1 MAAAVPQAQQHH
13 APAAA
18 NNPPAPHADDAMDE
32 DNSDSSSSSNNDA
45 EVELLREQILQ
56 LQEHL
61 ATMQQ
66 EMATATN
73 LMGQQAAQ
81 NLPVPEMFDG
91 IQAKLQGFVTQ
102 LRVHFNYFPVTLNTD
117 ERRVTYAYSRLKGSA
132 LDWFE
137 PVMREYLSGY
147 GSQRTMNEK
156 CKAEYEI
163 NLLTQT
169 GSASVFSTKYL
180 QLLAKTGWDYEHAM
194 SHYFDRLKKE
204 VQEELYK
211 EDRPASIHDYITMA
225 IRIDDRQYQWRTRKQ
240 RTNYHANTVSGTH
253 AGPMELGAV
262 KKRKCYN
269 CNEIGHISPQCPKPK
284 RQKNWKPAK
293 EGKKQLGAT
302 GKTETKTLGM
312 VRKTAQETNPTTT
325 VVPVFSR
332 TPTAAFTKILEPGQH
347 WDQSQGEDI
356 LELGPLTRYEYVFCY
371 ANSLIPKTSEERERY
386 VLARDEI
393 EAEHNELHAYYQKKM
408 QEQNPDTDSGLVV
421 YGKNTV
427 DAIRHRGNGYDIL
440 TCMKTAGTRDH
451 PAESWMT
458 CYDTWC
464 QTYWKAKIKN
474 DFFLCPNG
482 RIPIKLEDIQIIRFT
497 YRRYGMGPYAIFEE
511 DLEEYPIECTYGE
524 LPVEMCREPWC
535 KVHKDEKLELWYDQ
549 KCAEDQAMHACNGQI
564 ERCNDWRCRNYKHTK
579 QEALELAIHGDD
591 DMNAAK
597 LHLQQHQQWE
607 EELRCIC
614 EEGAPSPTSDGDSSD
629 SGELGIT
636 STDEKEWGAV
646 YEELTAP
653 TQTNEVEEWIKKFRQ
668 YLPKGVTQP
677 NTLEELLSYVPINAN
692 WHKQLKERVNQRTLG
707 AIEAGSSI
715 HILTEIEIE
724 GNRLTA
730 FVDCGAQENYISPAV
745 INRLRLPWRKKKETY
760 AVANVEGS
768 KFEYNNG
775 IVDSETDHLTTKIQG
790 KKFDVTYDL
799 VPLGGHD
806 VILGLPWLRDANPLI
821 DWYTGHMEW
830 RYPPKYLN
838 QDQRKSKFRQT
849 PEKHIRFSTPE
860 GTTIKNSNDS
870 QRQVD
875 AVVTALTAP
884 QPGTTRNLSRQ
895 ELRRTIRILEYEV
908 KYSRWQKET
917 EKPPLKL
924 FNIGIQEWSRM
935 NSQQK
940 AQWNKESDAWHKY
953 ARARYLEE
961 EERLKNIPE
970 EYRIYDKLFKET
982 LETGLPEHSQWD
994 HEISIIEEGEPAFH
1008 KLYNLTEPQLQT
1020 LREYIDDMLAKGYIR
1035 LSTSSAGYPVMFV
1048 PKKNGKLRLVVD
1060 YRQLNKI
1067 TRKDRTPLPL
1077 ITELRDRLWG
1087 KQWFTALDLKG
1098 AYNLIRIKEGD
1109 EWKTAFRT
1117 KFGLYEYLVMPF
1129 GLTNAPVIFQ
1139 RMINQVLRE
1148 YLDIFV
1154 VVYLD
1159 DILIFSDDLE
1169 THKEHV
1175 HKVLKKLEDAK
1186 LLVEPEKSYFH
1197 VQEVNFLGHTI
1208 RPNEIRM
1215 EQGKIAA
1222 VKDWEIPKTVK
1233 EVQAFLGFANY
1244 YRRFIKDYGKIAA
1257 PLHDIT
1263 KKGIE
1268 FQWDDKQQEA
1278 FNKIKNRILSEPV
1291 LRMFDPTREVEL
1303 ETDALDYAIGAQLGQ
1318 RDDKGVLHPVAFF
1331 SKKLHG
1337 AELNYPIYDKEFMAI
1352 MRAFEEFEHYCLGT
1366 IHKVKVYT
1374 DHKNIQYFATTQQL
1388 NGRQIRYAEYLSQFD
1403 YEIIHRKGSENGRAD
1418 ALSRKPEYEQ
1428 TVPKT
1433 NGQLL
1438 TMNNKGH
1445 LVQKALGATLKET
1458 AHIKVQID
1466 TIPSLEK
1473 LQQEARMALI
1483 KEIHEHPL
1491 SGHQGVKKTLDRIKR
1506 HHDYP
1511 GLRKEVQTVVSECD
1525 TCARIKSARH
1535 KPYGELKPV
1544 SVPERPWQSVSFD
1557 HIVKLPKSK
1566 EPMTGVEY
1574 DSILVVIDR
1583 LTKYGHFI
1591 PYKEASSAEDLAYQ
1605 FLRHVVSHHGLPDE
1619 IISDRGTTFASK
1631 FWQSLMAQMVQ
1642 ESTQL
1647 SPMYA
1652 NYGYEPEFQ
1661 NRPELDGLDAP
1672 AAILTKETLHSLH
1685 AEMKTELEFIQ
1696 KRMKKYYDKTRLKGP
1711 ILKEGDKVYL
1721 LRKNITTTRPSDKLD
1736 YKKLGPFKILKKK
1749 SDTNYEL
1756 SLPDIMHIHPIFHIS
1771 LLEKAPENAPDQDHP
1786 IEVYEEEYEP
1796 EKILKKEVRNGQ
1808 TFYLIKW
1815 KGYDENDNTWE
1826 PVKHLKK
1833 CQHLIRQFHRKKKDQ
1848 RIGLGMQVR
1857 LPELALAPAPPD
1869 DFFLRFLPL
1878 LLFQLFHIV
1887 QPLLQ
1892 HLHTL
1897 LAKLFLHLAQ
1907 PGNSRKGLIYLTLPL
1922 EEQILCTTLLILQT
1936 RQLSV
1941 DLLN

>member
-81 NLPVPEMFDG
+81 NANLQAQAQAVANGREPGTLLKPPAPEMFDG
-91 IQAKLQGFVTQ
+91 TQAKLQGFVTQ

-137 PVMREYLSGY
+137 PVMREYLSGH
-147 GSQRTMNEK
+147 GSQRTMSIMTNFDYFVEVLHQTFGIQDEK
-156 CKAEYEI
+156 RKAEHEI

-180 QLLAKTGWDYEHAM
+180 QLLAKTGWDHEHAM

-240 RTNYHANTVSGTH
+240 RTNYHANTGKPRQQRTAVSGTH

-262 KKRKCYN
+262 EKRKCYN

-347 WDQSQGEDI
+347 WDQSVSRERQQQISQIFRDLKRRYEQGEDI

-371 ANSLIPKTSEERERY
+371 ANSLILKTSEERERY

-393 EAEHNELHAYYQKKM
+393 EAEYNELHAYYQKKM

-427 DAIRHRGNGYDIL
+427 DAIRHRGNGYDIP
-440 TCMKTAGTRDH
+440 TCMKTAGTRDY

-464 QTYWKAKIKN
+464 QTHWKAKTKN

-482 RIPIKLEDIQIIRFT
+482 RIPIKLEDIQTIRFT

-511 DLEEYPIECTYGE
+511 DLEEYPIECIYGE

-535 KVHKDEKLELWYDQ
+535 KVHKDEKLELWHDQ
-549 KCAEDQAMHACNGQI
+549 KCAEDQATHACNGQI
-564 ERCNDWRCRNYKHTK
+564 ERCNDWRCRNHKHTK

-607 EELRCIC
+607 EELRRIR

-636 STDEKEWGAV
+636 STDEKEWGAA

-653 TQTNEVEEWIKKFRQ
+653 TQINEVEEWTKKFRQ

-677 NTLEELLSYVPINAN
+677 NTLEELLSYVLINAN
-692 WHKQLKERVNQRTLG
+692 WHKQLKERVNQAKNDLNCQRTLG
-707 AIEAGSSI
+707 VIEAGSSI

-730 FVDCGAQENYISPAV
+730 FVDCGAQENYISLAV

-790 KKFDVTYDL
+790 KKFDVIYDL

-830 RYPPKYLN
+830 WYPPKYLN
-838 QDQRKSKFRQT
+838 QDQRKSKFQ
-849 PEKHIRFSTPE
+849 
-860 GTTIKNSNDS
+860 
-870 QRQVD
+870 
-875 AVVTALTAP
+875 
-884 QPGTTRNLSRQ
+884 
-895 ELRRTIRILEYEV
+895 YEV

-917 EKPPLKL
+917 EKPPLKP

-953 ARARYLEE
+953 ARARHLEE

-1129 GLTNAPVIFQ
+1129 GLTNAPATFQ

-1186 LLVEPEKSYFH
+1186 LLVEPEKSHFH
-1197 VQEVNFLGHTI
+1197 V
-1208 RPNEIRM
+1208 
-1215 EQGKIAA
+1215 
-1222 VKDWEIPKTVK
+1222 
-1233 EVQAFLGFANY
+1233 
-1244 YRRFIKDYGKIAA
+1244 
-1257 PLHDIT
+1257 
-1263 KKGIE
+1263 
-1268 FQWDDKQQEA
+1268 
-1278 FNKIKNRILSEPV
+1278 
-1291 LRMFDPTREVEL
+1291 
-1303 ETDALDYAIGAQLGQ
+1303 
-1318 RDDKGVLHPVAFF
+1318 
-1331 SKKLHG
+1331 
-1337 AELNYPIYDKEFMAI
+1337 
-1352 MRAFEEFEHYCLGT
+1352 
-1366 IHKVKVYT
+1366 
-1374 DHKNIQYFATTQQL
+1374 
-1388 NGRQIRYAEYLSQFD
+1388 
-1403 YEIIHRKGSENGRAD
+1403 
-1418 ALSRKPEYEQ
+1418 
-1428 TVPKT
+1428 
-1433 NGQLL
+1433 
-1438 TMNNKGH
+1438 
-1445 LVQKALGATLKET
+1445 
-1458 AHIKVQID
+1458 
-1466 TIPSLEK
+1466 
-1473 LQQEARMALI
+1473 
-1483 KEIHEHPL
+1483 
-1491 SGHQGVKKTLDRIKR
+1491 
-1506 HHDYP
+1506 
-1511 GLRKEVQTVVSECD
+1511 
-1525 TCARIKSARH
+1525 
-1535 KPYGELKPV
+1535 
-1544 SVPERPWQSVSFD
+1544 
-1557 HIVKLPKSK
+1557 
-1566 EPMTGVEY
+1566 
-1574 DSILVVIDR
+1574 
-1583 LTKYGHFI
+1583 
-1591 PYKEASSAEDLAYQ
+1591 
-1605 FLRHVVSHHGLPDE
+1605 
-1619 IISDRGTTFASK
+1619 
-1631 FWQSLMAQMVQ
+1631 
-1642 ESTQL
+1642 
-1647 SPMYA
+1647 
-1652 NYGYEPEFQ
+1652 
-1661 NRPELDGLDAP
+1661 
-1672 AAILTKETLHSLH
+1672 
-1685 AEMKTELEFIQ
+1685 
-1696 KRMKKYYDKTRLKGP
+1696 
-1711 ILKEGDKVYL
+1711 
-1721 LRKNITTTRPSDKLD
+1721 
-1736 YKKLGPFKILKKK
+1736 
-1749 SDTNYEL
+1749 
-1756 SLPDIMHIHPIFHIS
+1756 
-1771 LLEKAPENAPDQDHP
+1771 
-1786 IEVYEEEYEP
+1786 
-1796 EKILKKEVRNGQ
+1796 
-1808 TFYLIKW
+1808 
-1815 KGYDENDNTWE
+1815 
-1826 PVKHLKK
+1826 
-1833 CQHLIRQFHRKKKDQ
+1833 
-1848 RIGLGMQVR
+1848 
-1857 LPELALAPAPPD
+1857 
-1869 DFFLRFLPL
+1869 
-1878 LLFQLFHIV
+1878 
-1887 QPLLQ
+1887 
-1892 HLHTL
+1892 
-1897 LAKLFLHLAQ
+1897 
-1907 PGNSRKGLIYLTLPL
+1907 
-1922 EEQILCTTLLILQT
+1922 
-1936 RQLSV
+1936 
-1941 DLLN
+1941 